1 MKRLAWLFLFIT
13 GINAQENIEIFGY
26 FESQFSGTSLK
37 GEFFQLFTNKLR
49 VDLQSDVSDRV
60 TVGANFDYI
69 TYNGK
74 TEWNI
79 LDFLVSDLTTDVPI
93 ALRQLYSFR
102 FSDEIF
108 LDNAFVKLR
117 FEHFDATIGKQQI
130 SLGTGYAWNPTDV
143 FNIKDLLDPT
153 YEQPGHTAL
162 RLDLP
167 LGLRYTLTAIYAP
180 EDNWR
185 RSIKLLQLKAGIAH
199 FDYELLYIQRY
210 WQFTDFKNF
219 DLNNGGFGGSLEKR
233 QLFGLTTSGEL
244 IGLGVWAEYAFNKM
258 SVSKDFHEGVVGLN
272 YTFDFQTYLM
282 IEYYRN
288 TLGKSSRQNYDLN
301 DWMRFFTVEQ
311 KAISRDQIYLFL
323 QHPATDLLSA
333 ALSAIYSW
341 NDGSIA
347 LVPTLVYN
355 FTQNV
360 DITAY
365 LNINYGNDGAV
376 YGAKNGN
383 AGLMRIRVYF

>member
-272 YTFDFQTYLM
+272 YTFDFQPYLM

-288 TLGKSSRQNYDLN
+288 ALGKSSRQNYDLN